1 MLGYHTELISQQK
14 WADQVQL
21 NNLNAEISVL
31 HESGVQLVVH
41 NGKTIRLLTCSFDM
55 GWQKYAAGSIY
66 NSPSG
71 HAFLV
76 GTLTG
81 KIICHTVY
89 CKEGC
94 SSCEKKW
101 KKNGIS
107 KEAASKDEQPGK
119 LPFIEKDHC
128 CPRNYN
134 GTSKSM
140 EARSALSM
148 VAKIFEGRKVYIL
161 NLVSDNDLMLHLN
174 LKNLPQAIL
183 DANPTLEKKDV

>member
-1 MLGYHTELISQQK
+1 MELYWNIRAEMGQIKSRTIISMQK
-14 WADQVQL
+14 SVFCMSLEL
-21 NNLNAEISVL
+21 NQWSMMAKQY
-31 HESGVQLVVH
+31 GP
-41 NGKTIRLLTCSFDM
+41 LTCSFDM
-55 GWQKYAAGSIY
+55 GWQKYAAGRIY

-94 SSCEKKW
+94 RSCEKKW

-107 KEAASKDEQPGK
+107 KVVATKDEQPGK

-140 EARSALSM
+140 EARSAL
-148 VAKIFEGRKVYIL
+148 
-161 NLVSDNDLMLHLN
+161 
-174 LKNLPQAIL
+174 
-183 DANPTLEKKDV
+183 